1 MEDKGDY
8 KLKQD
13 MAIPEIKFVKT
24 KSLINPIWAV
34 GMTVA
39 FRQKP
44 TVKCTVESLALAGW
58 ADPYLFCEPDAN
70 DLPKDTLTLFND
82 TVLGCWGNFCRRLRY
97 LVRMQASH
105 LLLVQD
111 DVEFLPD
118 TRMWLEDNWPC
129 NEGMVSLYRSALYMN
144 RPEDTYE
151 ILEHNRNFL
160 GTLAVAMP
168 MALAKSLVLNL
179 DKLTDIDTKCDDL
192 KLGKFLHAL
201 RIPMNIV
208 SRSRCQH
215 IGQTSS
221 IYKHTTMITST
232 RKADTYDK

>member
-1 MEDKGDY
+1 
-8 KLKQD
+8 

-24 KSLINPIWAV
+24 KPLHNPTWAV

-44 TVKCTVESLALAGW
+44 TVKCTVESLASAGW
-58 ADPYLFCEPDAN
+58 HDPYLFCEPDAN

-82 TVLGCWGNFCRRLRY
+82 TVLGCWGNFCRRLKH

-118 TRMWLEDNWPC
+118 TRQWLEDNWPC
-129 NEGMVSLYRSALYMN
+129 NEGMVSLYRSSLYTN
-144 RPEDTYE
+144 PPKEDYE
-151 ILEHNRNFL
+151 ILEHNTKFL
-160 GTLAVAMP
+160 GTLAVAIPMP
-168 MALAKSLVLNL
+168 LAKSLLLNL
-179 DKLTDIDTKCDDL
+179 DKLLDVDTKCDDL

-215 IGQTSS
+215 IGMTSS
-221 IYKHTTMITST
+221 IYKNTKTITDS
-232 RKADTYDK
+232 RKADTYDKR